1 MRTGVLRRAR
11 VGRSVGPSAA
21 GRPATTGAWLTLRP
35 ATAAAAAV
43 LLLVTGFS
51 AARLRLVDATHGR
64 PDELLLHEI
73 ASDAATNRSLVD
85 VEDSPFIYSD
95 VTLRMLPGD
104 RVSLDFDVTRHV
116 STVETASSPLLQDV
130 LAQAL
135 LNPSH
140 AGSRLKAIELA
151 AGTMSP
157 KVRDALVFALHH
169 DDNLAV
175 RLKALKILRE
185 QPGADPLIESAMLT
199 TLCRDES
206 VQMRLEALD
215 FLATRR
221 LDPGAIRRAIDVDKT
236 DDPASAA
243 LMVRLSEY
251 ERLSRSQ

>member
-1 MRTGVLRRAR
+1 
-11 VGRSVGPSAA
+11 
-21 GRPATTGAWLTLRP
+21 
-35 ATAAAAAV
+35 
-43 LLLVTGFS
+43 
-51 AARLRLVDATHGR
+51 
-64 PDELLLHEI
+64 
-73 ASDAATNRSLVD
+73 
-85 VEDSPFIYSD
+85 
-95 VTLRMLPGD
+95 
-104 RVSLDFDVTRHV
+104 
-116 STVETASSPLLQDV
+116 
-130 LAQAL
+130 
-135 LNPSH
+135 
-140 AGSRLKAIELA
+140 
-151 AGTMSP
+151 
-157 KVRDALVFALHH
+157 
-169 DDNLAV
+169 V